1 MILKLQQGGNALPPL
16 VSYQPVTVT
25 GGATAGASVAAPSNN
40 QETTDLTDKDVLKAL
55 ERLKGLRSDTLALT
69 QKLQNFYI
77 DQQYSP
83 FPNTSNI
90 ALRYIQTLGEISN
103 INSNKELFD
112 KVFDTAVN
120 NGSIDEFAISD
131 RGQLYC
137 MNNKGDFKLLTLEQL
152 KENSEYQPLTNSDLL
167 YYRSGF
173 EEMAGEN
180 EIFKIVSNGIGME
193 TVTKQIQS
201 IIANLGS
208 SVEQQTG
215 YFKTK
220 TGNLIQGIND
230 YANAI
235 MDSQGDPYNKTIHDL
250 YSSKQ
255 LTKTQAE
262 QAQQA
267 MVYIWQSL
275 PENAK
280 TLLKLKSD
288 GTNEGAIKM
297 IQSLISSKLNTTS
310 EFSVKLEQTPEDD
323 TKSSKDGK
331 KNGFQMDPVSLLQA
345 GYGQQQTI
353 TIQTKEG
360 GNRGI
365 QVPTVRMPIVKKTGE
380 SIGTSATLDDV
391 TTSGFAGY
399 LDFENAHMGGTKIPT
414 VGFKN
419 IAINGT
425 ALYTGYLPVDM
436 QELYNSGRVK
446 PDINLLERYKEAQEE
461 IKRENITDKQ
471 EINKVYQD
479 NKLPIMFDGNGDV
492 LMNYRKFGM
501 INATAIDNAF
511 EQNAEFDDYLR
522 ETLDKNV
529 IENAL
534 SIINKGEKNIDFES
548 KGWFNSIGIGN
559 YNHVYVGTIFIP
571 VNGDHF
577 TATAGFG
584 NYPTDQEA
592 SMIEAKQQNLI
603 RSEIAKQTY
612 VNPGTL

>member
-40 QETTDLTDKDVLKAL
+40 QETTDLTDEDVLKAL

-310 EFSVKLEQTPEDD
+310 EFSVKLEQTPEDA

-479 NKLPIMFDGNGDV
+479 HKLPIMFDGNGDV

>member
-40 QETTDLTDKDVLKAL
+40 QETTDLTDEDVLKAL

-137 MNNKGDFKLLTLEQL
+137 MNNKGDLKLLTLEQL

-310 EFSVKLEQTPEDD
+310 EFSVKLEQTPEYA

-331 KNGFQMDPVSLLQA
+331 KNGFQMDPVSLLQN

-479 NKLPIMFDGNGDV
+479 HKLPIMFDGNGDV

-571 VNGDHF
+571 VNEDHF

>member
-40 QETTDLTDKDVLKAL
+40 QETTDLTDEAVLKAL

-167 YYRSGF
+167 YYRSQF
-173 EEMAGEN
+173 KEMAGEN
-180 EIFKIVSNGIGME
+180 EILKIVQNGVGME
-193 TVTKQIQS
+193 TITKQIQS

-310 EFSVKLEQTPEDD
+310 EFSVKLEQTPEDA

-365 QVPTVRMPIVKKTGE
+365 QVPTIRMPIVKKTGE

-399 LDFENAHMGGTKIPT
+399 LDFENAYMGGTKIPT

-436 QELYNSGRVK
+436 QELYNYGRVK

-479 NKLPIMFDGNGDV
+479 HKLPIMFDGNGDV

-522 ETLDKNV
+522 ETLDENV
-529 IENAL
+529 IKNAL
-534 SIINKGEKNIDFES
+534 SIINKGEKNIDFKS
-548 KGWFNSIGIGN
+548 KGWFNSIGVGN

>member
-1 MILKLQQGGNALPPL
+1 MIFKLQQGGNALPPL

-25 GGATAGASVAAPSNN
+25 GGATAGASVEAPSNN
-40 QETTDLTDKDVLKAL
+40 QETIDLTDKDLLKTL
-55 ERLKGLRSDTLALT
+55 EKLKGLRSDTLVLT

-90 ALRYIQTLGEISN
+90 ALRYIQMLGEINN
-103 INSNKELFD
+103 INTNKELFD

-167 YYRSGF
+167 YYRSEF
-173 EEMAGEN
+173 EDMAGEN
-180 EIFKIVSNGIGME
+180 EILKIVQNGVGME

-267 MVYIWQSL
+267 MIYIWQSL

-310 EFSVKLEQTPEDD
+310 EFSVKLEQTPEDT

-425 ALYTGYLPVDM
+425 ALYTGYLPVDVS
-436 QELYNSGRVK
+436 ELLYSGRVK
-446 PDINLLERYKEAQEE
+446 PDINLLERYKEAQEK

-479 NKLPIMFDGNGDV
+479 HKLPIMFDENGDV
-492 LMNYRKFGM
+492 LTNYRKFGM
-501 INATAIDNAF
+501 INATAIDIAF
-511 EQNAEFDDYLR
+511 EEKAEFDDYLK

-534 SIINKGEKNIDFES
+534 SIINKGEKNIDFEH
-548 KGWFNSIGIGN
+548 KGFFSDYGLDD

-571 VNGDHF
+571 VNDDHF

>member
-40 QETTDLTDKDVLKAL
+40 QETTDLTDEAILKAL
-55 ERLKGLRSDTLALT
+55 EKLKGLRSDTLVLT

-90 ALRYIQTLGEISN
+90 ALRYIQTLGEINN

-137 MNNKGDFKLLTLEQL
+137 MNNKGDLKLLTLEQL

-167 YYRSGF
+167 YYRSQF

-180 EIFKIVSNGIGME
+180 EILKIVQNGVGME

-310 EFSVKLEQTPEDD
+310 VFSVKLEQTPEDA

-365 QVPTVRMPIVKKTGE
+365 QVPTIRMPIVKKTGE

-479 NKLPIMFDGNGDV
+479 HKLPIMFDGNGDV

-571 VNGDHF
+571 VNEDHF

-584 NYPTDQEA
+584 NYPTDQEV

>member
-40 QETTDLTDKDVLKAL
+40 QETTDLTDEAILKAL
-55 ERLKGLRSDTLALT
+55 EKLKGLRSDTLVLT

-90 ALRYIQTLGEISN
+90 ALRYIQTLGEINN

-167 YYRSGF
+167 YYRSQF

-180 EIFKIVSNGIGME
+180 EILKIVQNGVGME

-310 EFSVKLEQTPEDD
+310 VFSVKLEQTPEDA

-331 KNGFQMDPVSLLQA
+331 KNGFQMDPVSLLQN

-365 QVPTVRMPIVKKTGE
+365 QVPTIRMPIVKKTGE

-479 NKLPIMFDGNGDV
+479 HKLPIMFDGNGDV

-571 VNGDHF
+571 VNEDHF

>member
-40 QETTDLTDKDVLKAL
+40 QETTDLTDEDVLKAL
-55 ERLKGLRSDTLALT
+55 EKLKGLRSDTLVLT

-90 ALRYIQTLGEISN
+90 ALRYIQTLGEINN
-103 INSNKELFD
+103 INTNKELFD

-167 YYRSGF
+167 YYRSQF

-180 EIFKIVSNGIGME
+180 EILKIVQNGVGME

-201 IIANLGS
+201 IIVNLGS

-310 EFSVKLEQTPEDD
+310 EFSVKLEQTPEDT

-399 LDFENAHMGGTKIPT
+399 LDFENAHMGGIKIPT

-425 ALYTGYLPVDM
+425 ALYTGYLPVDIS
-436 QELYNSGRVK
+436 ELLNSGRVK
-446 PDINLLERYKEAQEE
+446 PDLNLLGRYKEAQEK

-479 NKLPIMFDGNGDV
+479 YKLPIMFDENGDV
-492 LMNYRKFGM
+492 LTNYRTFGM
-501 INATAIDNAF
+501 INATAIDTAF
-511 EQNAEFDDYLR
+511 EEKADFDDYLR

-534 SIINKGEKNIDFES
+534 SIINKGEKNIDFEH
-548 KGWFNSIGIGN
+548 KGLFSDYGLDD

-571 VNGDHF
+571 VNNDHF

>member
-40 QETTDLTDKDVLKAL
+40 QETTDLTDEDVLKAL

-167 YYRSGF
+167 YYRSQF
-173 EEMAGEN
+173 KEMAGEN
-180 EIFKIVSNGIGME
+180 EILKIVQNGVGME
-193 TVTKQIQS
+193 TITKQIQS

-235 MDSQGDPYNKTIHDL
+235 MDSQEDPYNKTIHDL

-310 EFSVKLEQTPEDD
+310 EFSVKLEQTPEDA

-365 QVPTVRMPIVKKTGE
+365 QVPTIRMPIVKKTGE

-461 IKRENITDKQ
+461 IKRKNITDKQ

-479 NKLPIMFDGNGDV
+479 HKLPIMFDGNGDV

>member
-25 GGATAGASVAAPSNN
+25 GGATARASVAAPSNN
-40 QETTDLTDKDVLKAL
+40 QGTTDLTDEDVIKAL
-55 ERLKGLRSDTLALT
+55 DRLKGLRSDTLVLT

-167 YYRSGF
+167 YYRSQF

-180 EIFKIVSNGIGME
+180 EILKIVQNGVGME

-235 MDSQGDPYNKTIHDL
+235 MNSQGDPYNKTIHDL

-310 EFSVKLEQTPEDD
+310 EFSVKLEQTPEDA

-331 KNGFQMDPVSLLQA
+331 ENGFQMDPVSLLQA

-365 QVPTVRMPIVKKTGE
+365 QVPTIRMPIVKKTGE

-479 NKLPIMFDGNGDV
+479 HKLPIMFDGNGDV

-522 ETLDKNV
+522 ETLDENV
-529 IENAL
+529 IKNAL
-534 SIINKGEKNIDFES
+534 SIINKGEKNIDFKS
-548 KGWFNSIGIGN
+548 KGWFNSIGVGN